1 MMKDQI
7 IYSFG
12 LWITTLLLMI
22 TGCNNEEPYT
32 PVLKVDNVGYDIS
45 EKKIAM
51 VSDTAADSFFVIDK
65 RSGESV
71 YSAALGKKPEY
82 DHISGDLIRPADF
95 SEVSQPGVY
104 VMRLNGAEEVSS
116 EFAIKDDPYSIAA
129 LTALRSFYV
138 QRCGTRVTNSSWSR
152 PYCHMEKAAFYH
164 DTDRYLDSSGGW
176 HDAGD
181 YNKFTITHNIT
192 LAYLL
197 HQYLDHPDRY
207 RDKQLN
213 IPESGNGIPDILDEA
228 KWGLQWLM
236 KMQREDGG
244 LYHKVSIKQWSG
256 EHLPQNE
263 KDQQYVFEVSS
274 TGTAGA
280 AAVLALAS
288 RVFME
293 HDGEF
298 SQELKERALR
308 AWSFLNENRY
318 TFPLGGFVNP
328 PDVSGGEYG
337 DNNDT
342 DERMWASVE
351 IYKITGDPE
360 DLDYFHLNYNDF
372 WNQSYYVLSWK
383 DLRNLSYYSYLELD
397 PGSEGVD
404 PAVLEELERE
414 LIEYADKIV
423 RNASESKYRYA
434 LKNDEF
440 YWGSNSIALGY
451 AFDLIQAYKRT
462 GSQNY
467 REAAMDQLHYIL
479 GRNPLGI
486 SFVTGVGSH
495 AVSDPYHQL
504 SKLQGVGIPV
514 PGMLVG
520 GANYVTHLND
530 RKISSFT
537 AKNYEDRFENYMV
550 NEPAI
555 NYTASFSY
563 VAGYFSKMSLSIN

>member
-1 MMKDQI
+1 MK
-7 IYSFG
+7 G
-12 LWITTLLLMI
+12 MRITYCLISLKLTVLLLLS
-22 TGCNNEEPYT
+22 GCDHEEPEA
-32 PVLKVDNVGYDIS
+32 PLIKVDNVGYEIT
-45 EKKIAM
+45 EKKVAM
-51 VSDTAADSFFVIDK
+51 ITNAEADSFYVIDK
-65 RSGESV
+65 QSGDVIIE
-71 YSAALGKKPEY
+71 APIKGIAEY
-82 DHISGDLIRPADF
+82 DHISGDNIRPADF
-95 SEVSQPGVY
+95 TGLSEPGEY
-104 VMRLNGAEEVSS
+104 YLRLNRGEEISNWFTV
-116 EFAIKDDPYSIAA
+116 KNDPYSIPA
-129 LTALRSFYV
+129 LTALRSFYI

-152 PYCHMEKAAFYH
+152 PYCHMEKAVLYH
-164 DTDRYLDSSGGW
+164 DTDRLIDSSGGW

-181 YNKFTITHNIT
+181 YNKFTVTHNIT
-192 LAYLL
+192 LAYFL
-197 HQYLDHPDRY
+197 HQYLDHPDQY
-207 RDKQLN
+207 TDNQLN

-228 KWGLQWLM
+228 KWGLLWLM
-236 KMQREDGG
+236 KMQREDGA
-244 LYHKVSIKQWSG
+244 LYHKVSIKAWSG

-263 KDQQYVFEVSS
+263 TDRQYVFEVSS

-280 AAVLALAS
+280 AAVFALAS
-288 RVFME
+288 RVFKE
-293 HDGEF
+293 LDQDF
-298 SQELKERALR
+298 SDQLKERALR
-308 AWSFLNENRY
+308 AWRFLNENRY

-328 PDVSGGEYG
+328 PDVTGGEYG

-351 IYKITGDPE
+351 IYKITGDPA

-372 WNQSYYVLSWK
+372 WNQSYYVISWK
-383 DLRNLSYYSYLELD
+383 DLRNFSYYSYLELD
-397 PGSEGVD
+397 LGSDGVD
-404 PAVLEELERE
+404 PKIQEELHRE
-414 LIEYADKIV
+414 LIEYANTIV
-423 RNASESKYRYA
+423 KQASENKYRYA

-440 YWGSNSIALGY
+440 YWGSNSIGMGY
-451 AFDLIQAYKRT
+451 AYDLIQAYKHT
-462 GSQNY
+462 NNPIY
-467 REAAMDQLHYIL
+467 REVALDQLHYIL

-563 VAGYFSKMSLSIN
+563 VAGYFSKMSFSIN